1 MKIIVIGATGTIG
14 QAVTQRLLSEHEV
27 IRVSRTSGDAHADIA
42 DSASL
47 SSLFSSRAPFD
58 AVVCAAGEAAFRSF
72 ADLSDEDFALGL
84 RSKLMGQVNLV
95 RSGFPHIADGGSFTL
110 TSGIL
115 SQHPTPGSASISMVN
130 AAVEAFARAA
140 ALELPRGVRINVVSP
155 PWVRETLE
163 AMGQDPSPGLPASVV
178 ARAYAASVEGDMSG
192 QVLDAREYA

>member
-27 IRVSRTSGDAHADIA
+27 IRVSRTSDVHADIA
-42 DSASL
+42 DSDSLRALFAS
-47 SSLFSSRAPFD
+47 RVPFD
-58 AVVCAAGEAAFRSF
+58 AVVCAAGQAAFGPL
-72 ADLSDEDFALGL
+72 AVLSDMDFELGL

-95 RSGFPHIADGGSFTL
+95 RLGLAHISDSGSFTL
-110 TSGIL
+110 ISGVL
-115 SQHPTPGSASISMVN
+115 SQHPTPGSTSLSMVN

-140 ALELPRGVRINVVSP
+140 ALELPRGMRINVVSP

-163 AMGQDPSPGLPASVV
+163 AMGRDPSSGVPASAV

-192 QVLDAREYA
+192 QVLDPREYA